1 MATMTKLERNEKKV
15 EDYLNK
21 ILGTRYTWWRSGI
34 VPARGPAWGTN
45 GDPPSPAEIKA
56 EGCFCAGVA
65 NLARRAV
72 GLPIPTLGNENYD
85 GGVVAYFG
93 STNAAPPDFPRIGYF
108 EKHGKQRPFDL
119 EKARRPWTLIGRKY
133 RNTNDQGHVAIVI
146 PGGKVL
152 QSYDDANGRPGVNKN
167 VTLEDS
173 HAGYYY
179 EVMVYAEDW
188 LLPFGEG
195 DKKPRDEREEPR
207 TKRPRKPEERPEQ
220 PDRPDEDPKPEQPTP
235 DRPEREV
242 PLFTT
247 RQLIEISGN
256 PNLKPSTAETYR
268 KALIPEMR
276 KAGITTTLRMSAFL
290 GNVMVE
296 TDSLNTLEEY
306 GDEAYF
312 RFGPRGGD
320 GLYLGDQ
327 WRYHGRGFLMNTWRD
342 AYANLS
348 RVLAADL
355 VARPD
360 LLERPDYAARAAMW
374 FWKRH
379 DLNAYADRREF
390 KKVCAII
397 NTGSPNKEPNHL
409 AERTRFYDRARRIL
423 ANAPQEAGEPDRD
436 GRGRARPSRNGLNR
450 DGLPYINLAAVGQ
463 ADETAAFVLASE
475 IRKAG
480 IGVTVTNG
488 ADSVYALAKM
498 MRPEPLGY
506 RQLWVLGGPALD
518 ACGDYGDLANWP
530 ASPKTDYYDLAGK
543 SLTGTCRRAAE
554 LADEKA
560 RQGIGQ
566 KFLREMG
573 MAEPAS
579 KEPTLAT
586 LSLPREVPAEPEIHV
601 RRHDEDSKR
610 RDENGEDPGLPQ
622 IEYESYDY
630 EQHEIYEKNGERR
643 GREERRRERDPER
656 REDARGRRE
665 ERAEKTDSKPDS
677 PEKQAG
683 VPRETGNAVLSGTLI
698 DAVSNNKALITWF
711 AGAAVTWLV
720 GQGYFGADQSE
731 EMTTNLVAGFLFVLG
746 LLSRQL
752 TYGPVTVRK
761 EYRKKS
767 EE

>member
-1 MATMTKLERNEKKV
+1 LPTVTKLEQNEKKAW
-15 EDYLNK
+15 DYLSK
-21 ILGTRYTWWRSGI
+21 VVGTRYTWWRSGI

-45 GDPPSPAEIKA
+45 GPPPSPAEIKA

-65 NLARRAV
+65 TLARRAV
-72 GLPIPTLGNENYD
+72 GLPVPTLGNEDYD

-93 STNAAPPDFPRIGYF
+93 STNAAPPDFPRQGYF

-119 EKARRPWTLIGRKY
+119 KEARRPWTLIGRKY
-133 RNTNDQGHVAIVI
+133 RNVNDQGHVAIVI

-152 QSYDDANGRPGVNKN
+152 QSYDEGGGRPGVNDDIA
-167 VTLEDS
+167 LEQS
-173 HAGYYY
+173 NKGGYY
-179 EVMVYAEDW
+179 EVMVFAEDW

-195 DKKPRDEREEPR
+195 GKEPREDHEKPRKKGPKPKEPESQR
-207 TKRPRKPEERPEQ
+207 
-220 PDRPDEDPKPEQPTP
+220 PKPEQPDEQPEP
-235 DRPEREV
+235 DLPEPDLPEREV
-242 PLFTT
+242 PLFTA
-247 RQLIEISGN
+247 RRLIEISGN
-256 PNLKPSTAETYR
+256 PNLKPAVAETYR
-268 KALIPEMR
+268 EVLIPEMR
-276 KAGITTTLRMSAFL
+276 KAGITTPLRMSAFL

-296 TDSLNTLEEY
+296 TDRLNTLEEY

-312 RFGPRGGD
+312 RYGSKGGD

-348 RVLAADL
+348 KVLGADL

-360 LLERPDYAARAAMW
+360 LLERPDYAARAAIW

-379 DLNAYADRREF
+379 NLNAYADRREF

-397 NTGSPNKEPNHL
+397 NTGSERGEPNHL
-409 AERTRFYDRARRIL
+409 AERTRFYDQARRVL
-423 ANAPQEAGEPDRD
+423 SNGPKVTDKPDRD
-436 GRGRARPSRNGLNR
+436 GPDREKPSRNGLNR
-450 DGLPYINLAAVGQ
+450 DGLPFINLAAVGQ

-488 ADSVYALAKM
+488 ADNVYALARA
-498 MRPEPLGY
+498 MRPERLGY
-506 RQLWVLGGPALD
+506 RQMWILGGPALD

-566 KFLREMG
+566 KFLQEMG

-579 KEPTLAT
+579 TESPLAA
-586 LSLPREVPAEPEIHV
+586 LALPREVPAAPEIRV
-601 RRHDEDSKR
+601 RR
-610 RDENGEDPGLPQ
+610 RDEDREHHEEDVEDPGPLPEDR
-622 IEYESYDY
+622 IEDY
-630 EQHEIYEKNGERR
+630 ELHGYEHHEKNGERR
-643 GREERRRERDPER
+643 EGKHRRHEEGPEHREERVEK
-656 REDARGRRE
+656 
-665 ERAEKTDSKPDS
+665 AESKQGTPGK
-677 PEKQAG
+677 PAG
-683 VPRETGNAVLSGTLI
+683 AGEPRNAVLSGSLI
-698 DAVSNNKALITWF
+698 DTLGNNKALITWS

-720 GQGYFGADQSE
+720 GQGYLGAEQSE
-731 EMTTNLVAGFLFVLG
+731 EMTTNLIAGFLFVLG
-746 LLSRQL
+746 LLSRQM
-752 TYGPVTVRK
+752 TYGPVTIK
-761 EYRKKS
+761 NEYRKKDV
-767 EE
+767 